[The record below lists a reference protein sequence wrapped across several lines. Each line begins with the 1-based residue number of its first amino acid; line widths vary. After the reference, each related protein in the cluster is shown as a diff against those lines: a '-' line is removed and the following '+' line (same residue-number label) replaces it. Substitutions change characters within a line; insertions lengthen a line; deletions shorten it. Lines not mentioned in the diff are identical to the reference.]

1 MNDYTLYRVKTEQWR
16 ITLLGQT
23 VKQDDQGQR
32 NLA

>member
-1 MNDYTLYRVKTEQWR
+1 MIVLYGVETDQSR